1 MERHRL
7 GAWNAFLATREHG
20 RQVRRDVENE
30 LAKMPPGT
38 TLILDFSGVDGITT
52 SFGDELLA
60 KLVASGG
67 AGHESGCSIVVE
79 GASDDVWET
88 LETAL
93 ARRQVAVPAM
103 RSRSR
108 GFSVGRDPIS
118 YVIHAASASGRSAP
132 T

>member
-1 MERHRL
+1 MERYRL
-7 GAWNAFLATREHG
+7 WAWNAFLATREHG
-20 RQVRRDVENE
+20 RQVRRDVEDE
-30 LAKMPPGT
+30 LGKMPRGT

-52 SFGDELLA
+52 SFGDELVA

-67 AGHESGCSIVVE
+67 AGHQSGCSIAVE
-79 GASDDVWET
+79 GASDDVRET

-108 GFSVGRDPIS
+108 GFSVSRGQICH
-118 YVIHAASASGRSAP
+118 VIHAALGIR